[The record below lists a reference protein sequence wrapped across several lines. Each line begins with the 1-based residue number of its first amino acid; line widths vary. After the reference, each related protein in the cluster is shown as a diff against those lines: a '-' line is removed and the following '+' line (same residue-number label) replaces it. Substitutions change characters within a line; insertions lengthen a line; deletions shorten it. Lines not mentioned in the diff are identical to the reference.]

1 MLHDAR
7 GVGLKTE
14 NAGAAA
20 ALEAAT
26 LSLLGHRADLALH
39 LGRALSADPGLVPAQ
54 ALAGLGALIAVRQEM
69 EPQAARHLTD
79 ARAALLARGGS
90 ARDRG
95 LVAALSAWA
104 EHADMA
110 GAAEHLGH
118 LVRANPRDA
127 MAIKL
132 EHAIRFMLG
141 DSAGMRASLE
151 AAAPAWSHDL
161 PGRGYLLGLRAF
173 ALEET
178 GETGLAE
185 RLGREAVAEE
195 PADLWGGHA
204 VAHVFEG
211 DGRAREGIA
220 WIDGLARHI
229 AEGGGFGR
237 HLMWHAALFH
247 LHLGDH
253 EAALAL
259 LDQRIHDQPAED
271 ARDFAN
277 AASLLW
283 RLEAQ
288 GVGVGRARWDRL
300 ADIAARRAPERGLAF
315 IDLHHVLALGAAGRR
330 EELAAKLAAM
340 RHRAGD
346 IADAQFHV
354 LDDCGLPAAEGL
366 ALAMQGRPGAAVDL
380 LLPLRGRMQALGGSI
395 AQRDVFERVLIQ
407 ACLDSGRIGL
417 AAGLL
422 DDRAGRRALGAW
434 EGQCLALLEREAA

>member
-7 GVGLKTE
+7 GVGLRTKH
-14 NAGAAA
+14 AGAVE

-26 LSLLGHRADLALH
+26 LSLLGHRADLGVH
-39 LGRALSADPGLVPAQ
+39 LGRALSADAGLVPAQ
-54 ALAGLGALIAVRQEM
+54 ALAGLGALIAVRQEL
-69 EPQAARHLTD
+69 EPQGAYHLAA
-79 ARAALLARGGS
+79 ARAALLKRGGS

-95 LVAALSAWA
+95 LVAALAAWA
-104 EHADMA
+104 EHSDMA
-110 GAAEHLGH
+110 GAAEHLRL
-118 LVRANPRDA
+118 LVRANPCDA

-141 DSAGMRASLE
+141 DAAGMRASLE
-151 AAAPAWSHDL
+151 AAAPAWGADL

-178 GETGLAE
+178 GDGALAE
-185 RLGREAVAEE
+185 RLGREAVALE

-211 DGRAREGIA
+211 DGRAREGLA
-220 WIDGLARHI
+220 WIDGLALHI

-247 LHLGDH
+247 LHLGDAD
-253 EAALAL
+253 AALAL

-277 AASLLW
+277 AASLMW

-288 GVGVGRARWDRL
+288 GVLVGQKRWDRL

-330 EELAAKLAAM
+330 EELAVKLAAM
-340 RHRAGD
+340 RHRAQD
-346 IADAQFHV
+346 IGDAQFHV
-354 LDDCGLPAAEGL
+354 LEDCGVPAAEGL
-366 ALAMQGRPGAAVDL
+366 AQAMLGQPGAAVDL
-380 LLPLRGRMQALGGSI
+380 LLPLRGRMRGLGGSI
-395 AQRDVFERVLIQ
+395 AQRDVFERVLVQ
-407 ACLDSGRIGL
+407 ACLESGRIGL
-417 AAGLL
+417 AADLIE
-422 DDRAGRRALGAW
+422 DRAAVRALGAW
-434 EGQCLALLEREAA
+434 EARCLALVERQTA